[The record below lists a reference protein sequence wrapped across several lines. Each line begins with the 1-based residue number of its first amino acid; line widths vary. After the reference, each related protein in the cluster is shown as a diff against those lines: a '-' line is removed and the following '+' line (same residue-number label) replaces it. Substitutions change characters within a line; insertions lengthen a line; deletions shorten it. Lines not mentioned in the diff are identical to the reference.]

1 MKGNHVLHR
10 TQLSSGKN
18 AGVKG
23 ASMVW
28 IPSQMEVD
36 GEVSL
41 KGEDGADVGV
51 ALGSGD
57 GGRGGP
63 SRLRLE
69 NEGNGCLEVGGGG
82 GGGAGVEGE
91 DGEQWPS
98 RLRLTNDGIS
108 AGLPRDMMRRRP
120 EDGDGERR
128 WYRGRRG
135 AVVCGKCGEDGEEG
149 TSGSLVAASAKVA
162 W

>member
-1 MKGNHVLHR
+1 
-10 TQLSSGKN
+10 
-18 AGVKG
+18 
-23 ASMVW
+23 MVW

-63 SRLRLE
+63 LRLRLE
-69 NEGNGCLEVGGGG
+69 NEGKGCHEVGGGG

-128 WYRGRRG
+128 RCRGRCG
-135 AVVCGKCGEDGEEG
+135 AVVCGKCGGDGEEG

>member
-63 SRLRLE
+63 LRLRLE
-69 NEGNGCLEVGGGG
+69 NEGKGCHEVGGGG

>member
-1 MKGNHVLHR
+1 MHR

-57 GGRGGP
+57 GGGGGP
-63 SRLRLE
+63 SRLIGGTLPVQDWL
-69 NEGNGCLEVGGGG
+69 NGRGRRDVRD
-82 GGGAGVEGE
+82 ADEGE
-91 DGEQWPS
+91 GGEQWPS

>member
-1 MKGNHVLHR
+1 
-10 TQLSSGKN
+10 
-18 AGVKG
+18 
-23 ASMVW
+23 MVW

-63 SRLRLE
+63 LRLRLE
-69 NEGNGCLEVGGGG
+69 NEGKGCHEVGGGG

-108 AGLPRDMMRRRP
+108 AGLPSQRP
-120 EDGDGERR
+120 K
-128 WYRGRRG
+128 
-135 AVVCGKCGEDGEEG
+135 VK
-149 TSGSLVAASAKVA
+149 TQLPAASPNTSLQKSVRGKPRVLGKAQVYPTTNQLLVRQ
-162 W
+162 

>member
-23 ASMVW
+23 ASRVW

-69 NEGNGCLEVGGGG
+69 NEGKGCLEVGGGG

-108 AGLPRDMMRRRP
+108 AGLPRDI
-120 EDGDGERR
+120 
-128 WYRGRRG
+128 YTQQ
-135 AVVCGKCGEDGEEG
+135 V
-149 TSGSLVAASAKVA
+149 
-162 W
+162 